1 MSINIKTSDRIDT
14 SADNRHVRK
23 RGRPA
28 LNGPDKHT
36 DRREDI
42 VQASSFL
49 FFQNGYA
56 GTTLRRVAKTANVNV
71 ALIHYY
77 FGSKQG
83 LYQEILCCAFSETIA
98 SLRGYQR
105 GAPVLLHLVHLMTAT
120 LLDQPALART
130 FLFPNG
136 PPEALAE
143 VANIKRRLR
152 LHLSAALQSM
162 QRTNHLCSTLDA
174 DLFTSTFLDLC
185 WEPIRRHLEEDAEGS
200 PNNLSLVQRQITQNT
215 RLLEAATR
223 PNQG

>member
-1 MSINIKTSDRIDT
+1 MNINVKPSDRTDT
-14 SADNRHVRK
+14 SANNQHVRK

-28 LNGPDKHT
+28 LNGPEKHT

-42 VQASSFL
+42 VQASSCL
-49 FFQNGYA
+49 FFQNGYT

-83 LYQEILCCAFSETIA
+83 LYQEVLCSAFAETFA

-105 GAPVLLHLVHLMTAT
+105 SMPVLHQLVHLMTAP
-120 LLDQPALART
+120 LLGQPALARA

-136 PPEALAE
+136 PAEALAE
-143 VANIKRRLR
+143 IANIKRRLR
-152 LHLSAALQSM
+152 LHLSATLQSM
-162 QRTNHLCSTLDA
+162 QRTNHLCSTLNA

-185 WEPIRRHLEEDAEGS
+185 WGPIRRHIEDDTEG
-200 PNNLSLVQRQITQNT
+200 NQNDLSLAQHQIAQNT
-215 RLLEAATR
+215 RLLEMTTR
-223 PNQG
+223 PQQV